1 MNARASFDTGPLS
14 WVKAEIDQ
22 SLRNAGAAL
31 GEFAAG
37 GAVDIDKFKSAIN
50 LLHQAHGALEI
61 VGIAGLTRVSEELDA
76 LLNDIGHGKVV
87 CDAAVLDLA
96 QRAMLALSRY
106 LDELMAG
113 EPNQPLRLLPVY
125 REVVAARAS
134 ADGKEGTP
142 EADPIDLYFP
152 DLSARPPRREK
163 TPVVLHIEETQ
174 KYFREQRARF
184 QRGFLAWLKSDAAG
198 AADMLEAVR
207 AVELTQGPTA
217 QRPFWWAAL
226 AFFEALGAGALSAG
240 TDARR
245 TVMRVET
252 QIRRLLEGSSNVAE
266 RLMREVLYSV
276 ALAQPATPAIAEV
289 QDTFKLAGSI
299 PGAGREA
306 ASAADI
312 APLRDLL
319 EELKQAWNRYAESA
333 ERSPADA
340 AVLEVLCERLADA
353 LDDARPELAP
363 ALQPLGGDIH
373 AVARWLA
380 DDAARMSEAVALEVS
395 TALLLLERALERVAG
410 GEAPGEDFREQRGRV
425 SARLASMREGTL
437 LRTAPGT
444 PVLDQLAQRA
454 QERLVTQQV
463 VADMQARLRL
473 VEQVLDGFFRDPGKR
488 GELAGLAQ
496 PLQQL
501 LADLDVLGETRARDA
516 LAMCAAGIER
526 YAEPG
531 YTPLAGDFEATA
543 QALSGLGFYF
553 EALAAGRADFDL
565 AMRPLQAK
573 AGASVEAELE
583 QQMGRARGLLREWQ
597 RRPGDTLLKDELK
610 KELNAIR
617 QDAGLVAD
625 AGLEARSQAALE
637 ALRDDAQPPTPQV
650 AEAVNALAPASQA
663 PAPSAQAARLVEASQ
678 EAVDAELLGVYLEE
692 AEEVL
697 GQVAQSLAALRA
709 RADDK
714 EALAALAELRRSF
727 HTLKGSGRM
736 VGLNTLGEA
745 AWAVEQTLSQGLES
759 GYAAPELAD
768 LVEAGRRYFADN
780 VASLKA
786 GGATSDASEL
796 IALAARARG
805 EPADR
810 AAPVP
815 VPTQTAPLQSAQVID
830 FAALAAASASASAA
844 GPAATAAEPTAG
856 APQNVVPDGVV
867 DLDGQRIYT
876 TDFALFSGE
885 AHAHL
890 AALHA
895 EHDTLVN
902 HGIVTDDMLG
912 AAHGLAQAAAGVDLA
927 ALRDLARAFERAL
940 TQLANDSL
948 SEGELALMA
957 EALEVVDSMVTA
969 AVSLR
974 QPRPAPEL
982 IVRLENAAAPRLLA
996 QSPDE
1001 VLVPEDEGAWPRD
1014 LPGDMSPAGTGA
1026 AEETL
1031 PAPRA
1036 TPVERFDARIPDD
1049 IDGEMLPSFIEEA
1062 EELMPSIE
1070 AALRAWREAAEGA
1083 AGAAS
1088 NAAPEGIE
1096 LRRQA
1101 LQRLLH
1107 TFKGSARMAGAMSLG
1122 DIAHHMET
1130 RAESALQAGETRA
1143 ESALQARETR
1153 AEGAL
1158 QAKETRAE
1166 SAPRGGPALALL
1178 DELEASWDRAGTL
1191 YRHLRDGTPAAPP
1204 ASSVDAPAGASEDV
1218 AHATND
1224 VARAVLVREG
1234 EQVQSM
1240 LRVRADMIDKLVS
1253 EAGEVSIARSRIEN
1267 EMRALKATIGEL
1279 TDNVTRLRAQLREV
1293 EIQAETQMQA
1303 VSKVRDAQS
1312 GKEGFDPL
1320 EFDRFTR
1327 FQELTR
1333 LMAESVNDVQ
1343 TVHHNLQQGMLGA
1356 DTALAAQARL
1366 SRDLQHDLLRVRM
1379 VAVGSLAERLHRV
1392 VRVTAREVGKRVS
1405 LDINGAAV
1413 ELDRA
1418 VLESITPAIEH
1429 LLRNAVMHGIEPPE
1443 ARAAAGKDAR
1453 GEIGLELAQEGN
1465 EIRIALSDDGAGLD
1479 LERIRARAEEKG
1491 LLSPGLNVSEAEL
1504 ADFIFLPG
1512 FSTAAEVTQIA
1523 GRGVGMD
1530 VVRSVVAGLGGRV
1543 EIASKR
1549 GAGMHATIY
1558 LPLTLAVTPSLLARA
1573 GSRLFAIPSAM
1584 VEHLMQCK
1592 AEEVGALRAA
1602 GQAEW
1607 QGRRYALAHL
1617 SELVGEDAG
1626 AGNSGAASGG
1636 GETTTQSSLG
1646 SPGTTPVL
1654 LVKSGSHSL
1663 ALEVEKLSGSTQE
1676 IVVKATGPHLQRVA
1690 GITGATVLGSGEIV
1704 LIINPVQLAEHARR
1718 VAAREA
1724 SRTSTPPPPPRQALV
1739 MVVDDSL
1746 TVRKV
1751 TGRLLERQGY
1761 AVAAA
1766 RDGVE
1771 ALEQLRALL
1780 RDRRDLPAVL
1790 LVDIEMP
1797 RMDGFELTRQV
1808 RADARLAAL
1817 PVLMISSRTADK
1829 HRQVAEGLGVS
1840 VFLGKPYQED
1850 DLLGRV
1856 KQFTQAKI
1864 ASGMGES
1871 AS

>member
-1 MNARASFDTGPLS
+1 MNARATFDVGPLS

-22 SLRNAGAAL
+22 SLRSAGSALSKFAAAGAM
-31 GEFAAG
+31 
-37 GAVDIDKFKSAIN
+37 DIDKFKSAIN

-61 VGIAGLTRVSEELDA
+61 VGIAGLTRVSEELEA

-87 CDAAVLDLA
+87 CDEAVLQLA
-96 QRAMLALSRY
+96 QRAMQALARY

-125 REVVAARAS
+125 REVVAARGS
-134 ADGKEGTP
+134 SDGREGTL
-142 EADPIDLYFP
+142 EADPVDLYFP

-184 QRGFLAWLKSDAAG
+184 QRGFLAWLKNDVSG
-198 AADMLEAVR
+198 PADMLEAVR

-217 QRPFWWAAL
+217 QRPFWWAAQ
-226 AFFEALGAGALSAG
+226 AFFEALGAGALADG

-252 QIRRLLEGSSNVAE
+252 QIRRLVEGSSNVAE
-266 RLMREVLYSV
+266 RLMREVLYGV
-276 ALAQPATPAIAEV
+276 ALAQPATPGIAEV

-299 PGAGREA
+299 PGAGRGA
-306 ASAADI
+306 APAADI
-312 APLRDLL
+312 APLRDVL
-319 EELKQAWNRYAESA
+319 EELKQAWNRYAEAA

-353 LDDARPELAP
+353 LGETQSELA
-363 ALQPLGGDIH
+363 ALLQPLGGDIH
-373 AVARWLA
+373 AVLRWLA
-380 DDAARMSEAVALEVS
+380 GDAARMSEAVALEVS
-395 TALLLLERALERVAG
+395 TALLLLERALERAAA
-410 GEAPGEDFREQRGRV
+410 GEAPGDDFRQQGGRV
-425 SARLASMREGTL
+425 SARLAAMREGTL

-444 PVLDQLAQRA
+444 PVLDQLAERA

-463 VADMQARLRL
+463 VADMQGRLRL

-531 YTPLAGDFEATA
+531 YRPLAGDFEATA

-553 EALAAGRADFDL
+553 DALAAGRADFDL
-565 AMRPLQAK
+565 AMRPLHAQ

-625 AGLEARSQAALE
+625 SGLEARSQAALE
-637 ALRDDAQPPTPQV
+637 ALQDAQPPASQV
-650 AEAVNALAPASQA
+650 ADAVNALAPAPQA
-663 PAPSAQAARLVEASQ
+663 PPPSAQAARLAEASQ

-697 GQVAQSLAALRA
+697 GQIAQSLAALRA

-714 EALAALAELRRSF
+714 DALAELRRGF

-736 VGLNTLGEA
+736 VGLTTLGEA
-745 AWAVEQTLSQGLES
+745 AWAVEQTLSQALDRELERS
-759 GYAAPELAD
+759 GGRAAPELAD

-780 VASLKA
+780 VARLKA
-786 GGATSDASEL
+786 GGAATDASGL

-805 EPADR
+805 ETAHAAP
-810 AAPVP
+810 APVP
-815 VPTQTAPLQSAQVID
+815 PRTAPPPSAQVID
-830 FAALAAASASASAA
+830 FAALAAASAGASVAPAA
-844 GPAATAAEPTAG
+844 GGQEPTAG
-856 APQNVVPDGVV
+856 PALSVVPDGVV

-876 TDFALFSGE
+876 TDFTLFSGE

-890 AALHA
+890 ATLRA
-895 EHDTLVN
+895 EHDTLAN
-902 HGIVTDDMLG
+902 HSIITDDMLG
-912 AAHGLAQAAAGVDLA
+912 AAHGLAQAAAAVDLA

-948 SEGELALMA
+948 SEGELALVA
-957 EALEVVDSMVTA
+957 EALEAVDGMVTA

-982 IVRLENAAAPRLLA
+982 IVRLENAAVPRLLA

-1014 LPGDMSPAGTGA
+1014 LPDGHSDGGTGA
-1026 AEETL
+1026 ADESL

-1049 IDGEMLPSFIEEA
+1049 IDADMLPSFIEEA
-1062 EELMPSIE
+1062 EELMPSIA

-1130 RAESALQAGETRA
+1130 RAENALQAGETRA
-1143 ESALQARETR
+1143 ESAPQAGETR
-1153 AEGAL
+1153 PEIAL
-1158 QAKETRAE
+1158 Q
-1166 SAPRGGPALALL
+1166 GGAVAALL
-1178 DELEASWDRAGTL
+1178 DELEASWDRAGAL
-1191 YRHLRDGTPAAPP
+1191 YASLRDGTHAAPV
-1204 ASSVDAPAGASEDV
+1204 AALNAAPAPATSGGDV
-1218 AHATND
+1218 VHT
-1224 VARAVLVREG
+1224 VLVREG

-1279 TDNVTRLRAQLREV
+1279 TDNVARLRAQLREV

-1303 VSKVRDAQS
+1303 VSNVRDAHS

-1343 TVHHNLQQGMLGA
+1343 TVHHNLLQGMGGV

-1379 VAVGSLAERLHRV
+1379 VAVGSLAERLHRI
-1392 VRVTAREVGKRVS
+1392 VRVTARELGKRVS

-1418 VLESITPAIEH
+1418 VLESVTPAIEH

-1443 ARAAAGKDAR
+1443 ARTAAGKDAR
-1453 GEIGLELAQEGN
+1453 GEIRLELAQEGN

-1491 LLSPGLNVSEAEL
+1491 LLAPGAAVSDAEL

-1543 EIASKR
+1543 EIASRR
-1549 GAGMHATIY
+1549 GAGMHTTIY

-1573 GSRLFAIPSAM
+1573 GRRLFAVPSAM
-1584 VEHLMQCK
+1584 VEHVMQCK
-1592 AEEVGALRAA
+1592 VEEVGALRAA
-1602 GQAEW
+1602 GHAQW

-1617 SELVGEDAG
+1617 SELVGEDGASANSAAG
-1626 AGNSGAASGG
+1626 PGSEPGGAA
-1636 GETTTQSSLG
+1636 TATQS

-1663 ALEVEKLSGSTQE
+1663 ALEVEKLSGGTQE

-1704 LIINPVQLAEHARR
+1704 LIINPVRLAEHARR
-1718 VAAREA
+1718 VAAHEA
-1724 SRTSTPPPPPRQALV
+1724 ARTSAPPSPPRQALV

-1761 AVAAA
+1761 AVALA

-1771 ALEQLRALL
+1771 ALEYLRAQLR
-1780 RDRRDLPAVL
+1780 DGRDLPAVL

-1797 RMDGFELTRQV
+1797 RMDGFEFTRQL

-1829 HRQVAEGLGVS
+1829 HRQVAGGLGVS
-1840 VFLGKPYQED
+1840 AFLGKPYQEE
-1850 DLLGRV
+1850 DLLAHV
-1856 KQFTQAKI
+1856 KQFTSK
-1864 ASGMGES
+1864 G
-1871 AS
+1871 